1 MTESDSHYSL
11 EPTLKHQFI
20 AVVWRRSGLTEMFKL
35 VAVAEADVTGPGVII
50 RAKFATQI
58 NSAARCVKH

>member
-1 MTESDSHYSL
+1 
-11 EPTLKHQFI
+11 
-20 AVVWRRSGLTEMFKL
+20 MFKL

-50 RAKFATQI
+50 CAKLATQI